1 MASQIGPNLIMSGS
15 LAIAV
20 DLGGTQVRAAL
31 VAKDATVHSQL
42 IENTHASSGGH
53 VVLEQIREMIGTLA
67 GKVSAASVLGV
78 GLCAPGPLDAQS
90 GIALSTPTINGFSD
104 LPIGQLL
111 SDGLPWDVQVEN
123 DGIAAAQGEWKHGA
137 GQGQENLVYV
147 TISTGIGGGVVAD
160 GQILHGRKGMAGHI
174 GHMTIVADGVL
185 CPCGNKG
192 CWEAY
197 ASGTA
202 FTARANEVRNE
213 DGVVTSAKSIF
224 DDARRGAKYA
234 VELVDQEAEFLGIG
248 ITNLLHLYSPDI
260 VILGGGMAK
269 DFDMLEPG
277 ISRHVTKCAMPPF
290 RDVPIVPATLE
301 SSSGLV
307 GVASMVFTAH
317 SS

>member
-1 MASQIGPNLIMSGS
+1 MSNS
-15 LAIAV
+15 LAVAV

-31 VAKDATVHSQL
+31 VRQDATIHSQI
-42 IENTHASSGGH
+42 IESTKAAAGGRT
-53 VVLEQIREMIGTLA
+53 VLKQIRRMIVELTA
-67 GKVSAASVLGV
+67 KTPAESILGI

-90 GIALSTPTINGFSD
+90 GIALSTPTIKGFSD
-104 LPIGQLL
+104 LPIGEML
-111 SDGLPWDVQVEN
+111 SDDLPWNVLVEN

-160 GQILHGRKGMAGHI
+160 GRILHGRKGMAGHI
-174 GHMTIVADGVL
+174 GHMTIIADGAL

-202 FTARANEVRNE
+202 FTARVNEGAGA
-213 DGVVTSAKSIF
+213 DSAGYTAKSIF
-224 DDARRGAKYA
+224 AAARQGDKAA
-234 VELVDQEAEFLGIG
+234 MDLVDQEAEFLGIG

-260 VILGGGMAK
+260 IILGGGMAN

-277 ISRHVTKCAMPPF
+277 IFQHIAKCAMPPF
-290 RDVPIVPATLE
+290 KDIPIVPAALE
-301 SSSGLV
+301 SMSGTI
-307 GVASMVFTAH
+307 GVASLVFAAGTNAVIF
-317 SS
+317 